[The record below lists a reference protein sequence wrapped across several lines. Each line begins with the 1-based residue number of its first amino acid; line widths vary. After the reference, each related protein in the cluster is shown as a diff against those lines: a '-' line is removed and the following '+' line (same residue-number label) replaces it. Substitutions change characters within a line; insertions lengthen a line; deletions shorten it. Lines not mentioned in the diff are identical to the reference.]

1 MKQTPITKSAKGE
14 ACTVRLPG
22 VCCHDRET
30 TVFAHI
36 SGIRYGHGWAHKTG
50 FGAYACCNCHDVLDG
65 KVKHNFTKE
74 YLKLAHLEGVI
85 ETLIKLEQKGLINVS
100 E

>member
-1 MKQTPITKSAKGE
+1 MKQTSITRSAKGE

-22 VCCHDRET
+22 VCCHDNET

-36 SGIRYGHGWAHKTG
+36 NGIRYGHGVGQKTN

-65 KVKHNFTKE
+65 RVKHNFE
-74 YLKLAHLEGVI
+74 YDYLKLCHLEAVL
-85 ETLIKLEQKGLINVS
+85 ETMIKLEKKGLITL
-100 E
+100 